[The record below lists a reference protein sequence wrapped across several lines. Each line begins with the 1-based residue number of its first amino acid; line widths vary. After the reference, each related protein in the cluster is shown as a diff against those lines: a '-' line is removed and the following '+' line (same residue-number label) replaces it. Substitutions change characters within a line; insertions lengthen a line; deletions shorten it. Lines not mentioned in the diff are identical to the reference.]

1 MTQPPWR
8 PLGIPS
14 PSPIHPLT
22 TPPTLTLL
30 TLLTLLTTISLL
42 FLAIYRLYLSPLAPF
57 PGPTHAALTPLV
69 EFHDNVL
76 RSGRFVWRLRA
87 WHARYGPIVR
97 ISPTELHVADPA
109 FHAALYVSG
118 RVRRTHKCA
127 WHAKLFGSTR
137 TTVGAVGHEVH
148 RARREPLAAFL
159 ARRNVV
165 GGPLEEV
172 VWRGVGRLGEV
183 LRGRAVWDDG
193 DDEGGGGGGG
203 CEEEEENSGAVNLSA
218 ALAACSADIVGAC
231 ALGEGFGLLERED
244 MGEEWWRLML
254 DLSRNT
260 HLMKHVGF
268 VYTLFTWLPQRL
280 VALVHP
286 LTKQLFDVQNSID
299 ARIREAKAS
308 LSSASPSPSSSSA
321 DKTIPVCPAPVVEEE
336 TTLLRCLLTAHP
348 TLHSGAALPDEL
360 FTLLGAGTLSTS
372 HALSV
377 LLYHVHAH
385 PPYLSRL
392 RAELLPLYTSPC
404 PHPSLSSLQALPF
417 LTACITEALRL
428 SHGVAGR
435 LPRVAPDDDL
445 AYTDPASGRAWRVP
459 RGTAVSMTHMFMH
472 LDERLFAAPMEFVPE
487 RWMGGGGLGQEEA
500 VAQMKRHFA
509 PFGRGSRACVGRDLA
524 VAVMAAV
531 VGEVVGALWVGGG
544 GGGVEDDGARHGCAK
559 QEGKQEEKEEA
570 AEDERK
576 ASGVGVHLQL
586 FHTPRAEVEVAR
598 DWFGGVPAAGLR
610 CRGVRMR
617 VLRRRG
623 GNGEVVE

>member
-1 MTQPPWR
+1 MTQPQTPPPWR
-8 PLGIPS
+8 PLDTVTA

-30 TLLTLLTTISLL
+30 TLLTLLTTIS
-42 FLAIYRLYLSPLAPF
+42 FAALAIHRLYLSPLAPF
-57 PGPTHAALTPLV
+57 PGPTHAALTSLV

-76 RSGRFVWRLRA
+76 HSGRFVWRLRA

-109 FHAALYVSG
+109 FHAAL
-118 RVRRTHKCA
+118 
-127 WHAKLFGSTR
+127 
-137 TTVGAVGHEVH
+137 
-148 RARREPLAAFL
+148 
-159 ARRNVV
+159 
-165 GGPLEEV
+165 
-172 VWRGVGRLGEV
+172 
-183 LRGRAVWDDG
+183 
-193 DDEGGGGGGG
+193 
-203 CEEEEENSGAVNLSA
+203 
-218 ALAACSADIVGAC
+218 ADIVGAC
-231 ALGEGFGLLERED
+231 ALGDGFGLLERED

-260 HLMKHVGF
+260 HLMNHVGF
-268 VYTLFTWLPQRL
+268 IYTLFTWLPQQL

-286 LTKQLFDVQNSID
+286 LTTQLFDVQNSID

-308 LSSASPSPSSSSA
+308 LSSTSPSPSSSSA
-321 DKTIPVCPAPVVEEE
+321 EKTIPACHAPAVAEDAA
-336 TTLLRCLLTAHP
+336 LLRYLLTAYP
-348 TLHSGAALPDEL
+348 TLHSGTALPDEL
-360 FTLLGAGTLSTS
+360 FTILGAGTLSTS

-392 RAELLPLYTSPC
+392 RSELLPLYTSPS
-404 PHPSLSSLQALPF
+404 PAPSPSPPTRPSLAALHSLPF

-445 AYTDPASGRAWRVP
+445 TYTDPASGRAWRVP
-459 RGTAVSMTHMFMH
+459 RGTTVSMTHMFMH
-472 LDERLFAAPMEFVPE
+472 LDEQLFAAPADFVPE
-487 RWMGGGGLGQEEA
+487 RWMGEEDGGSWLGEGAGED

-509 PFGRGSRACVGRDLA
+509 PFGRGSRACVGRDVA

-531 VGEVVGALWVGGG
+531 VGEVVGGLWVGGG
-544 GGGVEDDGARHGCAK
+544 GGGGGGGGVDDNGARHGSAK
-559 QEGKQEEKEEA
+559 QDEAKQDEAEKE
-570 AEDERK
+570 AEKEKEQHDERT
-576 ASGVGVHLQL
+576 AADAVHLQL
-586 FHTPRAEVEVAR
+586 FHTDRAEVEVAR
-598 DWFGGVPAAGLR
+598 DWFGGVSAAGLR

-623 GNGEVVE
+623 GDGELVEDGRWIDI

>member
-1 MTQPPWR
+1 
-8 PLGIPS
+8 
-14 PSPIHPLT
+14 
-22 TPPTLTLL
+22 LL
-30 TLLTLLTTISLL
+30 TLLTLLTTIS
-42 FLAIYRLYLSPLAPF
+42 FAALAIHRLYLSPLAPF
-57 PGPTHAALTPLV
+57 PGPTHAALTSLV

-76 RSGRFVWRLRA
+76 HSGRFVWRLRA

-159 ARRNVV
+159 ARRKVV

-172 VWRGVGRLGEV
+172 VWRGVGRLGE
-183 LRGRAVWDDG
+183 
-193 DDEGGGGGGG
+193 
-203 CEEEEENSGAVNLSA
+203 EETSGVVNLSA

-231 ALGEGFGLLERED
+231 ALGDGFGLLERED

-260 HLMKHVGF
+260 HLMNHVGF
-268 VYTLFTWLPQRL
+268 IYTLFTWLPQQL

-286 LTKQLFDVQNSID
+286 LTTQLFDVQNSID

-308 LSSASPSPSSSSA
+308 LSSTSPSPSSSSA
-321 DKTIPVCPAPVVEEE
+321 EKTIPACHAPAVAEDAA
-336 TTLLRCLLTAHP
+336 LLRYLLTAYP
-348 TLHSGAALPDEL
+348 TLHNGTALPDEL
-360 FTLLGAGTLSTS
+360 FTILGAGTLSTS

-392 RAELLPLYTSPC
+392 RSELLPLYTSPS
-404 PHPSLSSLQALPF
+404 PAPSPSPPTRPSLAALHSLPF

-445 AYTDPASGRAWRVP
+445 TYTDPASGRAWRVP
-459 RGTAVSMTHMFMH
+459 RGTTVSMTHMFMH
-472 LDERLFAAPMEFVPE
+472 LDEQLFAAPADFVPE
-487 RWMGGGGLGQEEA
+487 RWMGEEDGGSWLGEGAGED

-509 PFGRGSRACVGRDLA
+509 PFGRGSRACVGRDVA

-531 VGEVVGALWVGGG
+531 VGEVVGGLWVGGG
-544 GGGVEDDGARHGCAK
+544 GGGGGGGVDDNGARHGSAK
-559 QEGKQEEKEEA
+559 QDEAKQDEAEKE
-570 AEDERK
+570 AEKEKEQHDERT
-576 ASGVGVHLQL
+576 AADAVHLQL
-586 FHTPRAEVEVAR
+586 FHTDRAEVEVAR
-598 DWFGGVPAAGLR
+598 DWFGGVSAAGLR

-623 GNGEVVE
+623 GDGELVEDGRWIDI

>member
-183 LRGRAVWDDG
+183 LRGRA
-193 DDEGGGGGGG
+193 
-203 CEEEEENSGAVNLSA
+203 ENSGAVNLSA

-531 VGEVVGALWVGGG
+531 VGEVVGALWV
-544 GGGVEDDGARHGCAK
+544 
-559 QEGKQEEKEEA
+559 
-570 AEDERK
+570 
-576 ASGVGVHLQL
+576 VHLQL